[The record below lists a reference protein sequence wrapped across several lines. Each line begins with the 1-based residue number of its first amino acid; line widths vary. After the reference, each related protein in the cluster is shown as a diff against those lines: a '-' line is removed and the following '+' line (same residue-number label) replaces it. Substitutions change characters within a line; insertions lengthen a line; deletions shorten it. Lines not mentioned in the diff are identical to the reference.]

1 MHNRPYRTGETWL
14 SDDQLVLLD
23 ALFKGYKTAVR
34 LLRRSSFNAQWAL
47 GYAHELDD
55 TALKSNIRLLCEHG
69 VLAIKH
75 DCDETRLQIT
85 CEGGE
90 LWSRERCPVWERYCT
105 DRYKTT
111 LRGRTLMSV
120 RAISPQMRDEFLDLC
135 PQRPA
140 RCKTA
145 VLGSCTLIHWRPA
158 TPIYVGVATYEEPC
172 EWTPEEFTEWAEQE
186 RQHLTTVE
194 QNRSWWRTIRE
205 LQRFVPHSE

>member
-1 MHNRPYRTGETWL
+1 MHNRPHRTGETWL

-34 LLRRSSFNAQWAL
+34 LLQRSSFNAQWAL

-55 TALKSNIRLLCEHG
+55 TALKSNIRLLCENG
-69 VLAIKH
+69 VLALKN

-85 CEGGE
+85 CKGGE
-90 LWSRERCPVWERYCT
+90 LWSCERRPVWERYCT

-140 RCKTA
+140 RRKTA
-145 VLGSCTLIHWRPA
+145 VFGGYTLIHWRPA
-158 TPIYVGVATYEEPC
+158 TRIYVGVATYEEPC

-194 QNRSWWRTIRE
+194 QKRSWWRTIRE
-205 LQRFVPHSE
+205 LQRFVPHAE